1 VVDIHDAAQDL
12 GSEEA
17 LGFIRLVQKVAPLAH
32 IEDLGLAFR
41 EAGLDSLDLVSI
53 RAELENRFDYS
64 IPEARWMNF
73 SSLAEVI
80 RFCMETSGVD
90 SEAATGATSLGN
102 SEDIFREDNT
112 NRTFSIGMPQMA
124 TGSLSE
130 NWLFKELGDMHWN
143 MLCRGLNVDSSR
155 LTDALGNRL
164 YPTFVRIRL
173 NMPSSLFAFTENSVA
188 ELTGDMSRF
197 GRGIYYS
204 QLRFA
209 TPRASIDAN
218 LMTSFAVR
226 GDSSNSNLVKSC
238 PDLLD
243 NHVHGLALNP
253 LFGEEYRR
261 FKKDPPDYVDLAG
274 VKLSVTDNVLF
285 ETVYRLN
292 PYVDVNGANLLY
304 FAAFPTIND
313 YCESVYLNETA
324 WCHDLPWEQQSA
336 TIARD
341 IFYFANCDIHERVIY
356 RLHGCDTLP
365 DGCFKLSSSLTRQS
379 DGVIMARIFTV
390 KNTNSER

>member
-1 VVDIHDAAQDL
+1 MVRIHDAAQDL

-41 EAGLDSLDLVSI
+41 EAGLDSMDLVSI
-53 RAELENRFDYS
+53 RAELENRFGYS
-64 IPEARWMNF
+64 IPEERWMNF

-80 RFCMETSGVD
+80 RFCIETSGVD
-90 SEAATGATSLGN
+90 SEGGNSATRLGN
-102 SEDIFREDNT
+102 SNDVYFEDT
-112 NRTFSIGMPQMA
+112 NRNCSIGMPQMA

-155 LTDALGNRL
+155 LADALGNRL

-173 NMPSSLFAFTENSVA
+173 NIPSSLFAFTENSVA
-188 ELTGDMSRF
+188 ELTGDMTRF

-204 QLRFA
+204 QLQFA

-218 LMTSFAVR
+218 LMTSFAAR
-226 GDSSNSNLVKSC
+226 GDSSNSNLVKSY
-238 PDLLD
+238 PDSID
-243 NHVHGLALNP
+243 NHVDELALNP

-261 FKKDPPDYVDLAG
+261 FKKDPPDHFDLAG
-274 VKLSVTDNVLF
+274 VKFSVTDNVLF
-285 ETVYRLN
+285 EKVYRLN
-292 PYVDVNGANLLY
+292 PYVDFNGANLLY

-324 WCHDLPWEQQSA
+324 WCHDLPWELQSA

-356 RLHGCDTLP
+356 RLHSCDALT